1 MCGRWKMRSC
11 EEEWGRGGGSD
22 RGRSDHD
29 GRVVQVEVVQV
40 EGVSGGPLVGCG
52 GWGVGVCR
60 EGWRE
65 QGREGRRERVTNALG
80 EGRGDSL
87 SVFLIFR
94 MG

>member
-1 MCGRWKMRSC
+1 VWRI
-11 EEEWGRGGGSD
+11 
-22 RGRSDHD
+22 
-29 GRVVQVEVVQV
+29 
-40 EGVSGGPLVGCG
+40 
-52 GWGVGVCR
+52 GVGVCR

-65 QGREGRRERVTNALG
+65 QGREGRRERVTDVLG

>member
-1 MCGRWKMRSC
+1 MEQMCGRWEMKSC
-11 EEEWGRGGGSD
+11 EEEWGRVGGSD
-22 RGRSDHD
+22 RGCSD
-29 GRVVQVEVVQV
+29 GRVVQV

>member
-1 MCGRWKMRSC
+1 MRSC
-11 EEEWGRGGGSD
+11 EKKWGRIGGWAYS
-22 RGRSDHD
+22 D
-29 GRVVQVEVVQV
+29 GRVVQV

-52 GWGVGVCR
+52 ELGVGVCR

-65 QGREGRRERVTNALG
+65 QGREGRRERVTDVLG